1 MSKFIEVTA
10 GMKVLINTE
19 EIACVE
25 PSKDYLDGSE
35 VCVITLIH
43 TTKHSVEGRKFI
55 TKESYEEVK
64 QMIVGTK

>member
-10 GMKVLINTE
+10 GTKVLINTE

-35 VCVITLIH
+35 VCVITIIH
-43 TTKHSVEGRKFI
+43 TTKRNVEGRKFI

-64 QMIVGTK
+64 QMIIGTK

>member
-10 GMKVLINTE
+10 GTKVLINTD

-43 TTKHSVEGRKFI
+43 TTKHSVAGRKFI
-55 TKESYEEVK
+55 TKERQEEVT
-64 QMIVGTK
+64 QMIMRTT

>member
-1 MSKFIEVTA
+1 MSKFIEVAA
-10 GMKVLINTE
+10 GTKVLINTE

-43 TTKHSVEGRKFI
+43 STKHSVEGRKFI

-64 QMIVGTK
+64 QMIIGTK

>member
-10 GMKVLINTE
+10 GTKVLINTE
-19 EIACVE
+19 EIACVK
-25 PSKDYLDGSE
+25 PSKDYLDGKE

-64 QMIVGTK
+64 QMIIGTK

>member
-10 GMKVLINTE
+10 GTKVLINTE

-25 PSKDYLDGSE
+25 PSKDYQDGSE

-43 TTKHSVEGRKFI
+43 TTKHSGEGRKFI

-64 QMIVGTK
+64 QMIIGTK

>member
-10 GMKVLINTE
+10 GIKVLINTD
-19 EIACVE
+19 EIACIE
-25 PSKDYLDGSE
+25 PTKDYKDGSE

-64 QMIVGTK
+64 QMIVGAK

>member
-1 MSKFIEVTA
+1 MIKFIEVTA
-10 GMKVLINTE
+10 GKKVLINTD

-64 QMIVGTK
+64 QMIIGTK

>member
-10 GMKVLINTE
+10 GTKILINTD
-19 EIACVE
+19 EIACIE
-25 PSKDYLDGSE
+25 PTKDYKDGSE

-43 TTKHSVEGRKFI
+43 ITKHRVEGRKFI

>member
-10 GMKVLINTE
+10 GTKVLINTE

-25 PSKDYLDGSE
+25 PSKDYQDGSE

>member
-10 GMKVLINTE
+10 GTKVLINTE
-19 EIACVE
+19 VIACVE
-25 PSKDYLDGSE
+25 SSKDYLDGSE

-64 QMIVGTK
+64 QMIIGTK

>member
-10 GMKVLINTE
+10 GTKVLINTD

-25 PSKDYLDGSE
+25 PTEDYKDAKE

-43 TTKHSVEGRKFI
+43 TS
-55 TKESYEEVK
+55 
-64 QMIVGTK
+64 

>member
-10 GMKVLINTE
+10 GTKVLINTE

-43 TTKHSVEGRKFI
+43 TTKHSVEGRKII

>member
-10 GMKVLINTE
+10 GTTVLINTE

-64 QMIVGTK
+64 QMIVGIK

>member
-10 GMKVLINTE
+10 GTKILINTD
-19 EIACVE
+19 EIASIE
-25 PSKDYLDGSE
+25 PTKDYKDGSE
-35 VCVITLIH
+35 VCVIALIH

-64 QMIVGTK
+64 QMIIGTK

>member
-10 GMKVLINTE
+10 GTKVLINTE

-43 TTKHSVEGRKFI
+43 STKHSVEGRKFI
-55 TKESYEEVK
+55 TKGSYEESK
-64 QMIVGTK
+64 QMIVGTN

>member
-10 GMKVLINTE
+10 GTKVLINTD
-19 EIACVE
+19 EIACIK
-25 PSKDYLDGSE
+25 PTKDYKDGKE

-43 TTKHSVEGRKFI
+43 TTKYNVEGRKFI

-64 QMIVGTK
+64 QMIIGTK

>member
-1 MSKFIEVTA
+1 MSNFLEVTA
-10 GMKVLINTE
+10 GTKILINTD
-19 EIACVE
+19 EIACIE
-25 PSKDYLDGSE
+25 PTKDYKDGSE

-64 QMIVGTK
+64 QMIIGTK

>member
-10 GMKVLINTE
+10 GTKVLINTE

-35 VCVITLIH
+35 VCVITLVH
-43 TTKHSVEGRKFI
+43 TTMHSVEGRKFI

-64 QMIVGTK
+64 QMIIGTK

>member
-10 GMKVLINTE
+10 GTTVLINTE

-43 TTKHSVEGRKFI
+43 TTKHSVEVRKFI

>member
-10 GMKVLINTE
+10 GTKVLINTE

-43 TTKHSVEGRKFI
+43 STKHSVEGRKFI

-64 QMIVGTK
+64 QMIVGTN

>member
-10 GMKVLINTE
+10 VTKVLINTE

-25 PSKDYLDGSE
+25 PSKDYQDGSE

-64 QMIVGTK
+64 QMIIGTK

>member
-1 MSKFIEVTA
+1 MSKFIEVAA
-10 GMKVLINTE
+10 GTKVLINTE

-43 TTKHSVEGRKFI
+43 STKHSVEGRKFI

>member
-10 GMKVLINTE
+10 GTKVLINTD

-25 PSKDYLDGSE
+25 PSKDYKDGSE

-43 TTKHSVEGRKFI
+43 TTKLSVEGRKFI
-55 TKESYEEVK
+55 AKEGYEEVK
-64 QMIVGTK
+64 QMIVGAK

>member
-10 GMKVLINTE
+10 GTKVFINTE

-25 PSKDYLDGSE
+25 PSKDYQDGSE

-64 QMIVGTK
+64 QMIIGTK